1 MEDHHS
7 YQHQNQPEDGLGPP
21 NENPH
26 IHSDLD
32 FLGHPFVNE
41 EFEEYF
47 REGDTA
53 KEISSPSLVSP
64 YSESMISAETTRVS
78 SFSGNHKNILGSVLH
93 LYNKK

>member
-1 MEDHHS
+1 MEDIR
-7 YQHQNQPEDGLGPP
+7 
-21 NENPH
+21 

-32 FLGHPFVNE
+32 LDFLRYPIVNE

-64 YSESMISAETTRVS
+64 YSESIFSAETTRVS
-78 SFSGNHKNILGSVLH
+78 SVSGNHKNILGSVLH